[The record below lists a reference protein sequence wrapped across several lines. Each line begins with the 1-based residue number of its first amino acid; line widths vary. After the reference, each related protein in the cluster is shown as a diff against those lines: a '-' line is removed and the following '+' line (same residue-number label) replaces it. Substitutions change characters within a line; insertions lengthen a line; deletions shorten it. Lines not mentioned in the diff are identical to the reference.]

1 MYDQEL
7 KKEIL
12 KLLKTKSIR
21 EVSEQFNISCSTLYR
36 WQKSKDTS
44 KLIRKFISEERYDEA
59 IELAKSYPNNKII
72 QSQLMTSY
80 MKLGGY
86 EKVKEIARKF
96 PTNERIQS
104 QLMTIYIKTKE
115 YEKAKELAR
124 NFPNNKIIQNQLITI
139 MAIYVKNEEYEKAIE
154 LARNFPNDKIIQS
167 QLMIIYVK
175 TREYE
180 KAKEIARNFPNNEK
194 NQSQLITIYIRSGE
208 YDKAIKIAEK
218 FPNNERIQSQL
229 MTIYIKTRKY
239 DEALKIARN
248 FSNDKVI
255 QSQLI
260 TVYMKMKKYDKAVEI
275 GEKFPE
281 NALIQNQ
288 LMTIYVNNEEYD
300 KAIEIAKK
308 FPNNEKIQEQLRE
321 FYTEEDYYSDKIEK
335 LERKSSADEFQ
346 NNQKEFPKEIIKIR
360 SKISLGNVS
369 VKDLDILDDF
379 KEQIGLEKYLL
390 IKLAVCEKLGLLNM
404 ATKLLKQDTVLDC
417 KLKKQLISQFARKNR
432 FYNLEKWDSL
442 IGWFSELE
450 LEKDE
455 IEDCLADSDIKIT
468 EHASLPVKN
477 DDVCKNLEIR
487 ESKKQNF
494 SKKNRRVIEITSSK
508 TKLDKDKQKSQKINK
523 RKTLDEMLNQT
534 YKEMILKLKIKYY
547 IEMYNE
553 ETKKAAM
560 YKYDRLEDILSS
572 EPSIKK
578 D

>member
-80 MKLGGY
+80 MKLGEY
-86 EKVKEIARKF
+86 EKAKELARKF
-96 PTNERIQS
+96 PNNERIQS
-104 QLMTIYIKTKE
+104 QLMTIYVKTEE
-115 YEKAKELAR
+115 YEKSKELAR
-124 NFPNNKIIQNQLITI
+124 NFPN
-139 MAIYVKNEEYEKAIE
+139 
-154 LARNFPNDKIIQS
+154 D
-167 QLMIIYVK
+167 
-175 TREYE
+175 
-180 KAKEIARNFPNNEK
+180 
-194 NQSQLITIYIRSGE
+194 
-208 YDKAIKIAEK
+208 EK
-218 FPNNERIQSQL
+218 FQSQL

-239 DEALKIARN
+239 DEALKIARS

-260 TVYMKMKKYDKAVEI
+260 TVYMKMEKYDKAVEI
-275 GEKFPE
+275 GEKFSE

-288 LMTIYVNNEEYD
+288 LMTIYVKNEEYD

-390 IKLAVCEKLGLLNM
+390 IKLAVYEKLGLLNM

-468 EHASLPVKN
+468 ENASLPVKN
-477 DDVCKNLEIR
+477 DDICKNLEN
-487 ESKKQNF
+487 SK

-572 EPSIKK
+572 EPSIKNFELLLLMLVGDGGNSLEIEQFIPDK
-578 D
+578 YTDEYAKVLRKINSRSHRKY

>member
-7 KKEIL
+7 KREIL

-80 MKLGGY
+80 MRLGEY
-86 EKVKEIARKF
+86 EKAKELARKF

-104 QLMTIYIKTKE
+104 QLMTIYIKTREYEKAEELARNFLNNKIIQNQLMTIYVKTKE

-124 NFPNNKIIQNQLITI
+124 NFPNN
-139 MAIYVKNEEYEKAIE
+139 
-154 LARNFPNDKIIQS
+154 
-167 QLMIIYVK
+167 
-175 TREYE
+175 
-180 KAKEIARNFPNNEK
+180 EK
-194 NQSQLITIYIRSGE
+194 NQSQLI
-208 YDKAIKIAEK
+208 
-218 FPNNERIQSQL
+218 
-229 MTIYIKTRKY
+229 TIYIKTRKY

-260 TVYMKMKKYDKAVEI
+260 TVYMKMEKYDKAVEI

-390 IKLAVCEKLGLLNM
+390 IKLAVYEKLGLLNM

-455 IEDCLADSDIKIT
+455 IENCLADSDIKIT
-468 EHASLPVKN
+468 ENASLPVKN
-477 DDVCKNLEIR
+477 DDVCKNLEN
-487 ESKKQNF
+487 SK

-553 ETKKAAM
+553 KTKKSAM

-572 EPSIKK
+572 EPSIKNFELLLLMLVGDGGNSLEIEQSIPDK
-578 D
+578 YSDEYTKVLRKINSRSHRKY

>member
-12 KLLKTKSIR
+12 KLLEMESFR

-59 IELAKSYPNNKII
+59 IELAKSYPNDKII

-80 MKLGGY
+80 MKLGEY
-86 EKVKEIARKF
+86 EKAKEIARNF
-96 PTNERIQS
+96 SNNERIQS
-104 QLMTIYIKTKE
+104 QLMTIYIK
-115 YEKAKELAR
+115 
-124 NFPNNKIIQNQLITI
+124 
-139 MAIYVKNEEYEKAIE
+139 IE
-154 LARNFPNDKIIQS
+154 
-167 QLMIIYVK
+167 
-175 TREYE
+175 EYE
-180 KAKEIARNFPNNEK
+180 KAKEIARNFPNNRIIQ
-194 NQSQLITIYIRSGE
+194 NQLITIMTIYVKTEE
-208 YDKAIKIAEK
+208 YKKAKELARNFPNDEK
-218 FPNNERIQSQL
+218 FQSQL

-281 NALIQNQ
+281 NSLIQNQ

-308 FPNNEKIQEQLRE
+308 FPNNEKIQEQLRK
-321 FYTEEDYYSDKIEK
+321 FYTEEDYYNDKIEK

-404 ATKLLKQDTVLDC
+404 ATKLLKQDTVLDD

-442 IGWFSELE
+442 IDWFSELE

-455 IEDCLADSDIKIT
+455 VENCLADSDIKIT
-468 EHASLPVKN
+468 ENASLPVKN
-477 DDVCKNLEIR
+477 NDVYKNLEIR
-487 ESKKQNF
+487 ESKKQNS
-494 SKKNRRVIEITSSK
+494 SKKNRRVIEIPSSK

-572 EPSIKK
+572 EPSIKNFELLLLMLVGDGEDNLSIEQSVPDK
-578 D
+578 YNDEYTKVLRKINSRSHRKY